1 VVTTI
6 QAQTE
11 PQVSVQGR
19 ILVTY
24 ASKAGST
31 AEVAVVIGEVL
42 SGRGYAVDV
51 KPIQEN
57 PSVAGYQAVIVGS
70 AIRMGNWLPAAV
82 EFVKNN
88 QDYLSQTPT
97 AFFTCHRLNTG
108 DDETSRRTREAYTAP
123 VRLILTPQAE
133 VFFSGDMDYSKLKFV
148 DRTLAKAVEKATHT
162 PAGDYRD
169 WSKIRAWAGT
179 VFA

>member
-1 VVTTI
+1 VL
-6 QAQTE
+6 
-11 PQVSVQGR
+11 GH
-19 ILVTY
+19 ILVAY

-31 AEVAVVIGEVL
+31 AEVAVAIGEVL
-42 SGRGYAVDV
+42 RERGYGVDV

-57 PSVAGYQAVIVGS
+57 PTVDGYQAVIVGS
-70 AIRMGNWLPAAV
+70 AIRMGNWLPEAV
-82 EFVKNN
+82 AFVKKN
-88 QDYLSQTPT
+88 QDRLRQMPT

-108 DDETSRRTREAYTAP
+108 DDEASRQTREAYTAP
-123 VRLILTPQAE
+123 VRQILTPEAE
-133 VFFSGDMDYSKLKFV
+133 VFFSGEMDYTKLKFV

-169 WSKIRAWAGT
+169 WSKIRAWAET